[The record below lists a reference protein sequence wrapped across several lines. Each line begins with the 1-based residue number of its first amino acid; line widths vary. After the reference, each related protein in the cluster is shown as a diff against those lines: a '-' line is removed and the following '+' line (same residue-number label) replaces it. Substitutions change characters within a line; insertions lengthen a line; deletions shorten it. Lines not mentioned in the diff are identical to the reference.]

1 MNDECSCN
9 KKLVKRDNKD
19 IKALTSRL
27 NRIIGQ
33 LNGIKAMIEDNR
45 YCKDVLVQIIAA
57 EKALQSFGY
66 LILED
71 HLSGCVVTK
80 IKEGDQDIIDETVD
94 LIRRINNL

>member
-1 MNDECSCN
+1 MNGECSCN

-19 IKALTSRL
+19 IKELNNRL

-45 YCKDVLVQIIAA
+45 YCKDVLVQVIAV

-66 LILED
+66 LILEE
-71 HLSGCVVTK
+71 HLNSCVATK
-80 IKEGDQDIIDETVD
+80 IKQGDDEILGETME
-94 LIRRINNL
+94 LIRRINSL